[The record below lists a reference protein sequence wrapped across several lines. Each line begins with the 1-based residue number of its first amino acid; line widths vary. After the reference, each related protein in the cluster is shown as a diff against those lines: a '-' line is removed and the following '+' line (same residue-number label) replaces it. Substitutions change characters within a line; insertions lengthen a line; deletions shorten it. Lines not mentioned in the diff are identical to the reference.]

1 LGGNVLL
8 NGNEEARMDRLFS
21 PADLARR
28 TEEARP
34 IIERLMGSGCRFAQV
49 EVPDN
54 NGTLRGRVVPLGK
67 GLSPS
72 GAAVGKII
80 LAVKG
85 DGSFCMAAPFANI
98 AKGGGKAVAVPDLS
112 TAVALPWKRDVAG
125 VLCDLY
131 MDDGSPCPLDA
142 RYILRSAEG
151 ALRQLNYSARVALE
165 YEVYIF
171 ERNEALMQE
180 GRFGELTA
188 FGRDRDF
195 YSILRSPSF
204 EDLAKEFMTRCEAA
218 GIHVEAFHTEYGHG
232 MFEYTFTPQT
242 PLKAAD
248 DAVRAKLYLK
258 QLCSER
264 GLIAC
269 YMAAKSTRTDDTFC
283 GCHHNFSL
291 ARGAKNEF
299 WDESSR
305 SLSQVGRYAAAG
317 ILETLPPFTLIYH
330 PWVNSFRRTDHHMFT
345 PEEASW
351 GDDNGYCSIRV
362 VYGAVPTE
370 MTRFEFRVP
379 GADVNPYLSVAAI
392 VLGCLRGIRQSSEPP
407 PYTIGPPTGNEQSKP
422 LPRTV
427 PEAIDLF
434 RKSPAVADAFH
445 PAFVEHYV
453 LIKQEEWNDF
463 AAEVAAPEQALAKAP
478 VTNWETTRY
487 FQHA

>member
-1 LGGNVLL
+1 
-8 NGNEEARMDRLFS
+8 MDPLFS
-21 PADLARR
+21 PVALARR

-34 IIERLMGSGCRFAQV
+34 VIERLISSGCRFAQV

-54 NGTLRGRVVPLGK
+54 NGTLRGRIVPLAK
-67 GLSPS
+67 GLSAS

-85 DGSFCMAAPFANI
+85 GGSFCLTAPFANI
-98 AKGGGKAVAVPDLS
+98 AKGGGKAVAAPDLS
-112 TAVALPWKRDVAG
+112 TAVALPWKGDVAG
-125 VLCDLY
+125 VLCDIY

-142 RYILRSAEG
+142 RYILRSAER
-151 ALRQLNYSARVALE
+151 ALGKLNYSARVALE

-171 ERNEALMQE
+171 ERNEALIQE
-180 GRFGELTA
+180 GRFTELTP

-204 EDLAKEFMTRCEAA
+204 EDLAKQFITRCEAA

-269 YMAAKSTRTDDTFC
+269 YMAAKSSRTDDTFS

-291 ARGAKNEF
+291 ARGAKNVF

-305 SLSQVGRYAAAG
+305 TLSQVGRHAAAG
-317 ILETLPPFTLIYH
+317 ILETLPAFTLIYH

-345 PEEASW
+345 PERASW
-351 GDDNGYCSIRV
+351 GDDNAYCSIRV
-362 VYGAVPTE
+362 VYGAVPSE

-379 GADVNPYLSVAAI
+379 GADVNPYLSVAAM
-392 VLGCLRGIRQSSEPP
+392 VLGCLHGLRENREPP
-407 PYTIGPPTGNEQSKP
+407 PYVIGDPTHDKESTP

-427 PEAIDLF
+427 PEAIELF
-434 RKSPAVADAFH
+434 RKSPMVADAFH
-445 PAFVEHYV
+445 GEFVEHYV
-453 LIKQEEWNDF
+453 LLKQDEWNDF
-463 AAEVAAPEQALAKAP
+463 TAAVPSPEQALAKAP
-478 VTNWETTRY
+478 VTDWEITRY
-487 FQHA
+487 FHHA

>member
-1 LGGNVLL
+1 
-8 NGNEEARMDRLFS
+8 MDGSFS

-54 NGTLRGRVVPLGK
+54 NGTLRGRIVPLAK

-72 GAAVGKII
+72 GAAIGKIV

-85 DGSFCMAAPFANI
+85 GGSFCMTAPFANI
-98 AKGGGKAVAVPDLS
+98 AKGGGKGVAVPDLS
-112 TAVALPWKRDVAG
+112 TAVALPWKHDVAG
-125 VLCDLY
+125 VLCDFY
-131 MDDGSPCPLDA
+131 MDDGSPCPLDP
-142 RYILRSAEG
+142 RHILRAAEA
-151 ALRQLNYSARVALE
+151 ALGQLHYSARVALE
-165 YEVYIF
+165 YEVYIL
-171 ERNEALMQE
+171 ERNDALIQE
-180 GRFGELTA
+180 GRFTELTP
-188 FGRDRDF
+188 FGNDRDF

-204 EDLAKEFMTRCEAA
+204 EGLAKEFMTRCEAA

-269 YMAAKSTRTDDTFC
+269 YMAAKGGGADDTYC

-291 ARGAKNEF
+291 ARGPKNVF
-299 WDESSR
+299 WDESARTLSR
-305 SLSQVGRYAAAG
+305 VAGYAAAG

-330 PWVNSFRRTDHHMFT
+330 PWVNSFRRTNYHMFT
-345 PEEASW
+345 PEKASW
-351 GDDNGYCSIRV
+351 GDDNAYCSIRV
-362 VYGAVPTE
+362 VYGAVPPE

-392 VLGCLRGIRQSSEPP
+392 VLGSLRGIRENREPP
-407 PYTIGPPTGNEQSKP
+407 PYAIGDPTHDKQSKE
-422 LPRTV
+422 LPRTM
-427 PEAIDLF
+427 PEAIELF
-434 RKSPAVADAFH
+434 RKSPAVADAFDS
-445 PAFVEHYV
+445 AFVEHYV
-453 LIKQEEWNDF
+453 LLKQDEWNDF
-463 AAEVAAPEQALAKAP
+463 AAAVASPEQALAKTP
-478 VTNWETTRY
+478 VTDWEMARY
-487 FQHA
+487 FRDA